1 MFKRRNL
8 PLKIHKLTKAD
19 RSVMC
24 QTSRVMKLRRG
35 FTLIELLVV
44 IAIIAILAAMLLPA
58 LAKAKAK
65 AQRIACLSNCRQWGL
80 AANMYLDDN
89 RQMLPD
95 FSIDKT
101 TPGAPGGYSQDKIK
115 WTDLAAFAAA
125 GTGNSA
131 WFNALPPYVAQKP
144 LNDYA
149 AAAANFVN
157 GKSIFNCPN
166 AVFLNADNVDPLV
179 RVAFS
184 YGINYR
190 GNIGAVTIS
199 TPLRAS
205 VVRNP
210 SAFVVFSDS
219 RANSQEKTYAT
230 TSTDY
235 GVPRGSLR
243 HLGTRHNFGANL
255 IFLDGHSSFFK
266 YDYLAYPNGA
276 NVGDPGRADVNWT
289 YDGTALASP

>member
-1 MFKRRNL
+1 
-8 PLKIHKLTKAD
+8 
-19 RSVMC
+19 
-24 QTSRVMKLRRG
+24 MKEKHG

-58 LAKAKAK
+58 LARAKEK
-65 AQRIACLSNCRQWGL
+65 AQRIACLNNCRQWGL

-89 RQMLPD
+89 RQLIPD

-131 WFNALPPYVAQKP
+131 WFNALPDYVAQKP
-144 LNDYA
+144 LNQYA
-149 AAAANFVN
+149 SAPADFVN
-157 GKSIFNCPN
+157 SKSIFNCPN
-166 AVFLNADNVDPLV
+166 AVFLNADGVDPLV

-190 GNIGAVTIS
+190 GNLGAVPTSI
-199 TPLRAS
+199 PLRAN
-205 VVRNP
+205 VVRYP

-219 RANSQEKTYAT
+219 RANSREKTYAT

-243 HLGTRHNFGANL
+243 HLGTRHDFGANL
-255 IFLDGHSSFFK
+255 TFLDGHSSYFN

-289 YDGTALASP
+289 YDGTALVSP

>member
-1 MFKRRNL
+1 M
-8 PLKIHKLTKAD
+8 
-19 RSVMC
+19 
-24 QTSRVMKLRRG
+24 
-35 FTLIELLVV
+35 IELLVV

-58 LAKAKAK
+58 LAKAKAR
-65 AQRIACLSNCRQWGL
+65 AQRTACLSNCRQWGL
-80 AANMYLDDN
+80 AAIMYLDDN
-89 RQMLPD
+89 RQLLPD

-144 LNDYA
+144 LDQYA
-149 AAAANFVN
+149 SAPADFVN
-157 GKSIFNCPN
+157 SKSIFNCPN
-166 AVFLNADNVDPLV
+166 AVFLASDGVDPLV

-190 GNIGAVTIS
+190 GNLGAANTS
-199 TPLRAS
+199 LPLRAG
-205 VVRNP
+205 VVRHP
-210 SAFVVFSDS
+210 SAFVVFTDC

-243 HLGTRHNFGANL
+243 HLGTRHDMGANL
-255 IFLDGHSSFFK
+255 IFLDGHSSYFK

-276 NVGDPGRADVNWT
+276 NVGDPGRTDVNWT
-289 YDGTALASP
+289 YDGTALTSP